1 MCIDFL
7 VFQKNI
13 LQNLYLFWYYVVLNI
28 AFLKENRVC
37 MENSAILV
45 VFVLFCFF
53 LNFPCFKQNSIIQY
67 NHF

>member
-37 MENSAILV
+37 MENSVILV
-45 VFVLFCFF
+45 VFFF
-53 LNFPCFKQNSIIQY
+53 FF
-67 NHF
+67 